1 MSHGV
6 GKLLPFIEELEK
18 LKTVTRQNNTL
29 DGDRPENSAEHSWH
43 TAVMAL
49 MMEEYLPE
57 NTDINRVI
65 KMLLIHDV
73 VEIDAG
79 DIFLYDD
86 KKRVEVREKERKAA
100 VRLFGLLPGS
110 QKQEYLALWLEFEKR
125 QTNEAKIA
133 AVFDSIQPLINH
145 NITSHSNPHKIT
157 RSRVIAKKQ
166 FIKDVSPELW
176 ELAEDLIN
184 RAVAKGLYLDE

>member
-1 MSHGV
+1 MK
-6 GKLLPFIEELEK
+6 KLLLFIEELEK

-57 NTDINRVI
+57 NTNINRVV

-86 KKRVEVREKERKAA
+86 KKRAEARHKEKKAA
-100 VRLFGLLPGS
+100 KRLFGLLPEP
-110 QKQEYLALWLEFEKR
+110 QKQEYLTLWLEFEEK
-125 QTNEAKIA
+125 QTNDAQIA

-145 NITSHSNPHKIT
+145 NITSHDNPHKIT
-157 RSRVIAKKQ
+157 RSRVRAKKH
-166 FIKDVSPELW
+166 FIKEVSPELW
-176 ELAEDLIN
+176 ELAEYLIS
-184 RAVAKGLYLDE
+184 RAVSKGLYIDE

>member
-1 MSHGV
+1 MNQDIV
-6 GKLLPFIEELEK
+6 KTLLFIEELEK

-43 TAVMAL
+43 TAVLAL
-49 MMEEYLPE
+49 MMEEYLPL
-57 NTDINRVI
+57 NTDIYRVV

-79 DIFLYDD
+79 DVFLYDD
-86 KKRVEVREKERKAA
+86 KKRLEVREKERKAA
-100 VRLFGLLPGS
+100 VRLFGLLPEP
-110 QKQEYLALWLEFEKR
+110 QKQEYLTLWLEFEEK
-125 QTNEAKIA
+125 QSNDAKIA

-145 NITSHSNPHKIT
+145 NVTGRSNPHKIT
-157 RSRVIAKKQ
+157 KSRVIAKKK

-176 ELAEDLIN
+176 EFAEDLIN
-184 RAVAKGLYLDE
+184 RAVVKGLFYDK